1 MSGHRNRL
9 GLYMSKVKGTDFI
22 VIHTKRDPVGKLNG
36 SLRWGSYAITTQ
48 LLRRIVVKNP
58 LR

>member
-22 VIHTKRDPVGKLNG
+22 VIHTKRDPVGKLDG
-36 SLRWGSYAITTQ
+36 TLR
-48 LLRRIVVKNP
+48 
-58 LR
+58 